1 MSPRAVA
8 YGLSLIVTIILVEG
22 CAGTRPFTEEDHQS
36 YLDDLHELQYYL
48 SSDTYLSRKR
58 EQTEAGV
65 SSDHR
70 IQTYRGVEI
79 EEIKIPSSTPGIL
92 IGKNE
97 GAGRYRLYISF
108 EPPVDGVERGL
119 WFESGDR
126 CLLEISSAALG
137 GKRWAKVVS
146 YDSKVYFLG
155 RFHDTG
161 TSLEFTPSKKLPY
174 LLVSSDH
181 MDKLKRMERELPGRT
196 LD

>member
-1 MSPRAVA
+1 MSLKAIACWLFLFVA
-8 YGLSLIVTIILVEG
+8 ILLLEG
-22 CAGTRPFTEEDHQS
+22 CAGTRPFTEEDHQN

-58 EQTEAGV
+58 ELTEAGV

-92 IGKNE
+92 IGKDE
-97 GAGRYRLYISF
+97 GGGNYRLYISF

-126 CLLEISSAALG
+126 CLLETSSAALG
-137 GKRWAKVVS
+137 GNRWAKAVA

-155 RFHDTG
+155 RFNDTG

-174 LLVSSDH
+174 LLISSDH
-181 MDKLKRMERELPGRT
+181 IDKLNRRKRELPGRT